1 MNQYRWVYQPYTPQ
15 SPRAAELAEE
25 FHISPVYA
33 ALLLNRGL
41 EMEEELQAFVQP
53 AAETLAPPQLL
64 TDMDKAANIIREAV
78 QQQKN
83 IVVYGDYDVDG
94 ITSTALFGTIFA
106 QNWCESGILYSQQNG
121 RGLWRQREGAADVGR
136 KKGAADYYGG
146 LRYHCHAGVRDSA
159 RTGNANHYYR
169 PSRV

>member
-94 ITSTALFGTIFA
+94 ITSTALLVQYLRKI
-106 QNWCESGILYSQQNG
+106 
-121 RGLWRQREGAADVGR
+121 GA
-136 KKGAADYYGG
+136 K
-146 LRYHCHAGVRDSA
+146 AGF
-159 RTGNANHYYR
+159 YI
-169 PSRV
+169 PSRMEEGYGVNERALRTLAEKRRS